1 MPAPPHVS
9 YATAPATR
17 PSARV
22 QFVAQL
28 RVLFQ
33 QLTPTERLALLA
45 DYCTYCGAYDPRQAC
60 QCVTVKVSPLAQSL
74 VDCLPWS
81 RTLTR

>member
-1 MPAPPHVS
+1 MAAPVHVS
-9 YATAPATR
+9 FAPTPTPR

-22 QFVAQL
+22 QFVAQV

-33 QLTPTERLALLA
+33 QLTAAERRTLLSE
-45 DYCTYCGAYDPRQAC
+45 YCTYCGAYDPGQAC

-74 VDCLPWS
+74 VECLAWS
-81 RTLTR
+81 RTPTR